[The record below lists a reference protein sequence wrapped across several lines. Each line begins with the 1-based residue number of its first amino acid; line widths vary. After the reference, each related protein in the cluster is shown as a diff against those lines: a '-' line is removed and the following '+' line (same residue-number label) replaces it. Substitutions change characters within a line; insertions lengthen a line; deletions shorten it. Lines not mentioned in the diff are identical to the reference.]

1 MAEIPKSLFNNWWLH
16 LDVLIEKA
24 VHEDNPLAPFGKGE
38 AERSEQNDV
47 FTAHCLQFDIVTEG
61 NTIAETEEMI
71 ADAIFEYIT
80 FALENELMKF
90 LFKPAPPEYWQK
102 LLYGHCKKRLKLNSQ
117 YNLPLAAEIAF
128 IEVEP
133 DEQKTEI

>member
-1 MAEIPKSLFNNWWLH
+1 MAEILKSLFNNWLLH

-24 VHEDNPLAPFGKGE
+24 VHEVT

-102 LLYGHCKKRLKLNSQ
+102 LLYGHCKKRLELNSQ

-128 IEVEP
+128 IEIEP
-133 DEQKTEI
+133 DEQKIEI